1 MVSVNRLEGL
11 FDCRLHFDMGELYNA
26 VFNNPMFFL
35 SYNKTVF
42 SALKNTALLFLC
54 ASGAGKQG
62 RMNCV
67 LSVIMFILPTLAPS
81 FYLPRTTAHWTCAGL
96 SFIKC
101 IELLIRDDGGQI
113 Q

>member
-1 MVSVNRLEGL
+1 MRLGCWKAGTDE
-11 FDCRLHFDMGELYNA
+11 
-26 VFNNPMFFL
+26 
-35 SYNKTVF
+35 
-42 SALKNTALLFLC
+42 LC
-54 ASGAGKQG
+54 AS
-62 RMNCV
+62 
-67 LSVIMFILPTLAPS
+67 LIMFILPTLAPS

>member
-1 MVSVNRLEGL
+1 
-11 FDCRLHFDMGELYNA
+11 
-26 VFNNPMFFL
+26 MFFL

-54 ASGAGKQG
+54 ASGAEKQG

-81 FYLPRTTAHWTCAGL
+81 FYLPRTTVHWTCAGL
-96 SFIKC
+96 EKMKYMQLKC
-101 IELLIRDDGGQI
+101 FVRKALRVVE
-113 Q
+113 